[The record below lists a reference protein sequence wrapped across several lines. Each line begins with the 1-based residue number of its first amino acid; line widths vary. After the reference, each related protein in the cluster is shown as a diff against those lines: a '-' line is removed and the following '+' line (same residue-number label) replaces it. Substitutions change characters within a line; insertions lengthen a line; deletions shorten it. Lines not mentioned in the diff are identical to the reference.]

1 MKHLWMAALGVAGV
15 SHALD
20 FSCEW
25 IRPFGI
31 VTNAIFVPSP

>member
-1 MKHLWMAALGVAGV
+1 MKHLWIAAPCAAGV

-31 VTNAIFVPSP
+31 EANANFVSSS